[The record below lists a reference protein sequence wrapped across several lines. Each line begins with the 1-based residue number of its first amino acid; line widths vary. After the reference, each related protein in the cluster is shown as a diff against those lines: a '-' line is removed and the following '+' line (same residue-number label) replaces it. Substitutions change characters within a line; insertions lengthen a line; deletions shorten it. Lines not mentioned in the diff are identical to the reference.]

1 MHRGTKAAVAAYR
14 SGIETGG
21 SLSERKLAQ
30 MLSKTSRLCCGAQR
44 LTKP

>member
-21 SLSERKLAQ
+21 SLSKRK
-30 MLSKTSRLCCGAQR
+30 MFSKTSLLCSGSQR